1 MNYYTLKI
9 GNINRKLPIVSIR
22 KNLKVASVNLLGD
35 TQLVEIVAKKLLN
48 KIKHIEFD
56 YFVGPEVKVVPLL
69 HELSRLSK
77 SVKYVVCRKNIY
89 GYMISPIKTKLKNRL
104 VINGSDAQLLMGKRV
119 VIVDDV
125 VSTGSTFYAVEKLMK
140 LVGAKVVAKVAIFK
154 QGDNLHFNNKNTIF
168 VSSLPT
174 FTS

>member
-9 GNINRKLPIVSIR
+9 GKITRELPIVSLR
-22 KNLKVASVNLLGD
+22 TNLKVASINFLGD
-35 TQLVEIVAKKLLN
+35 AELVEIVAKKLLN
-48 KIKHIEFD
+48 KLKNIDFD

-69 HELSRLSK
+69 HELTSLFEKKR
-77 SVKYVVCRKNIY
+77 YVVCRKNIH
-89 GYMISPIKTKLKNRL
+89 GYMISPIKTNLKNGL
-104 VINGSDAQLLMGKRV
+104 ILNGSDAKLLKGKKV

-125 VSTGSTFYAVEKLMK
+125 VTTGSTFYAVEKLME
-140 LVGAKVVAKVAIFK
+140 LVDTKVVAKVAIFK
-154 QGDNLHFNNKNTIF
+154 QGDNLHLNNKNTMY

>member
-9 GNINRKLPIVSIR
+9 GNITRKLPIVFLR
-22 KNLKVASVNLLGD
+22 NNLRIASVNLLGD
-35 TQLVEIVAKKLLN
+35 TELVEIIAKKLLN
-48 KIKHIEFD
+48 KLKQIDFD

-77 SVKYVVCRKNIY
+77 NNRYVVCRKNIH
-89 GYMISPIKTKLKNRL
+89 GYMVSPIKTNLKSPL
-104 VINGSDAQLLMGKRV
+104 VINGSDAELLKGKRV

-125 VSTGSTFYAVEKLMK
+125 VTTGSTFYSVEKLME
-140 LVGAKVVAKVAIFK
+140 LVNTKVVAKIAVFK
-154 QGDNLHFNNKNTIF
+154 QGDNLHPSNKNTIF
-168 VSSLPT
+168 ISSLPT